1 MIHNIIVKVD
11 FDEMLRV
18 SLIIEWREEVIIQIK
33 TGY

>member
-18 SLIIEWREEVIIQIK
+18 SLIIEWTEEVIIQIK